1 MLEDFEKTFFPE
13 AQVVTL
19 AVPVLA
25 ETMEALQA
33 IATGHGR
40 TIEDIARAALAEG
53 LAALQER
60 LGSGPRAA
68 EQNPLRLHA
77 ELSVM
82 RYRAFT
88 LLKAVQALEMKVNA
102 LQAEL
107 QTLRAANADLQTR
120 LRECQEKKHEE

>member
-1 MLEDFEKTFFPE
+1 MLEDFEKTFFPR
-13 AQVVTL
+13 ANVVTL
-19 AVPVLA
+19 AIPVLA
-25 ETMEALQA
+25 ETLEALQG
-33 IATGHGR
+33 IAVAQGQTV
-40 TIEDIARAALAEG
+40 EDVARVALAEG
-53 LAALQER
+53 LAILQER
-60 LGSGPRAA
+60 MGSGPLAA

-88 LLKAVQALEMKVNA
+88 LLKAVQALELKVSG

-120 LRECQEKKHEE
+120 LRECQEKQH